1 MTVIEWRFRG
11 DRFDY
16 ELKFTVESDRFDR
29 LAPAFRKCFRSF
41 GESPGVVPA
50 AAAGKA
56 A

>member
-16 ELKFTVESDRFDR
+16 ELKFTVESARFDA
-29 LAPAFRKCFRSF
+29 LAPAFRKSLESFR
-41 GESPGVVPA
+41 ELPGTVPA
-50 AAAGKA
+50 AGAGKA